1 MFFVFITSLSA
12 VLHLSTTTEASGG
25 FHCIT
30 NNVNNT
36 NNKISDTSCKCD
48 NHWKVDTLSD
58 LLNNSNTTVMFCDS
72 FFELEQSIE
81 VEGKVNISLRGLE
94 GGETIIECTQGIGL
108 SFTSLID
115 ITISDLT
122 FAGCGEIFDSTSLNF
137 TTNMSTVNFLVSIY
151 IYNCTNVIIERV
163 NVIDS
168 RGTGIAIFDTD
179 GLVNIQDSIFSNNG
193 GNDSIIPGGG
203 GVYMEFTFCPP
214 GIVDNNCTHYQ
225 KKNQNSLYSF
235 QNCTFINNNAT
246 TPDAE
251 RVSYYR
257 AKGVQFHGLGRG
269 GGLCI
274 VFKGNASQ
282 NNVTINDCWFVQN
295 GAIWGAGLW
304 VAFHDSPQSNI
315 LSVNNA
321 LFSKNNCYL
330 NGGGGVDIGLLF
342 YQEPLPKYNI
352 MTFSNC
358 LFRENSAKYG
368 GGIKFYSSQSQ
379 LMNLNN
385 NITFIDCAWEENKA
399 QYGSAVDIS
408 PHVYDTL
415 AGGYL
420 PTPEFRNCNFIM
432 NYALETQESQG
443 STIIYQSRA
452 KGAFLCTGLSVHFKG
467 STTFDRNNGTAMY
480 MSSSSVYF
488 KEYSTVQFI
497 NNIGFEGGA
506 VTLLGFSVLYVMN
519 NSTINFLHNSAESF
533 GGAIVYVSNN
543 KHDFSSSRSCFI
555 QYAGN
560 TASVEDRHINF
571 NFLDNTAGTEGVDT
585 GHGAS
590 IFTTTLRPCRRGC
603 CDNNRQMNMCD
614 TNDTEKDLGFSCI
627 GNFNFS
633 GNRNNE
639 ISTSGAKF
647 NWTNDSSTPLLVPP
661 GRDVHLPFKLLD
673 DLDQET
679 FGLYHVSVQRDDEI
693 KLDPANS
700 YISDETVRL
709 YGNPGSVATLQLA
722 TTGFREITL
731 SVKIKMQE
739 CPPGYI
745 MSDTDKGTDCVCSAN
760 MATKYFGIQRCD
772 KTIAFIGR
780 GYWARY
786 NDNSNESDS
795 TLESGNCPYTY
806 CHTDNKPLST
816 DYELPDQPSQEK
828 LDMLI
833 CGSTR
838 TGRVCGHCRDNYST
852 FFHSINYKCSP
863 NKLCNLGFL
872 LYVLSELL
880 PVTLLFLIIILFRI
894 QLTSGALNGF
904 ILFVQVIDVMLVDAN
919 GYILTKKQI
928 FGFMKA
934 YRFIYRMFNLEFFTL
949 DELSF
954 CIWQGATTMDVLA
967 VKYITI
973 VYALLLVV
981 ATIVVMKICTI
992 KCVKLSPKGSII
1004 HGLSA
1009 FFVICYAQCTKVT
1022 LVVLTPTTIY
1032 GKGFKKLGNA
1042 VYYQGNIP
1050 YMKGDHLRYAIPAL
1064 FFLITFVAVPPI
1076 LLLVYPLCYKIFAL
1090 LRIEETQFIRLTCRI
1105 IPLEKIKPLFDSF
1118 QSCFKDSYRFM
1129 AGVYFLY
1136 RLAVHVPFVL
1146 ADTFTKYYVILEIEL
1161 VLMLTIQATNYVYKK
1176 HWHNI
1181 LDILLFANLAAIN
1194 AMTLHNYKRAKETGK
1209 NPSYQIEIDV
1219 LSAIQTFLIYLP
1231 FIYVVCYIIT
1241 QTLLPKFGRNVEST
1255 EVKSKYDDVT
1265 DTLAMVDY
1273 REFSSSTE
1281 EDNHREDDHSED
1293 RLTNNTDQY

>member
-1 MFFVFITSLSA
+1 MLLVLFASLS
-12 VLHLSTTTEASGG
+12 VVIHLSTTTEASGG
-25 FHCIT
+25 TQCIGKDA
-30 NNVNNT
+30 N
-36 NNKISDTSCKCD
+36 SSSASCNCD
-48 NHWKVDTLSD
+48 NHWKLDALSG
-58 LLNNSNTTVMFCDS
+58 LLNNSNTTVMFCNN

-94 GGETIIECTQGIGL
+94 GGETTIECKEGIGF
-108 SFTSLID
+108 SFVNLTD
-115 ITISDLT
+115 ITVSDLT
-122 FAGCGEIFDSTSLNF
+122 FIGCGEFFDSTSLNF
-137 TTNMSTVNFLVSIY
+137 TSNTSTVQFLVSIY
-151 IYNCTNVIIERV
+151 IYNCTDVTIERV
-163 NVIDS
+163 NMTESI
-168 RGTGIAIFDTD
+168 GTGIAIFDTD
-179 GLVNIQDSIFSNNG
+179 GLVNIQDSTFSNNG
-193 GNDSIIPGGG
+193 RTDSIIPGGG
-203 GVYMEFTFCPP
+203 GVYMEFTFCSP
-214 GIVDNNCTHYQ
+214 GIVNESCTHYQ

-235 QNCTFINNNAT
+235 QNCTFKNNNAT
-246 TPDAE
+246 TLDAK
-251 RVSYYR
+251 RTSYYR
-257 AKGVQFHGLGRG
+257 AKGTRFHGLGRG
-269 GGLCI
+269 GGLCM
-274 VFKGNASQ
+274 VFKGSASH
-282 NNVTINDCWFVQN
+282 NNITINKCKFSQN
-295 GAIWGAGLW
+295 GAVWGAGLW
-304 VAFHDSPQSNI
+304 VAFQDSPQNNT
-315 LSVNNA
+315 LSVYNTS
-321 LFSKNNCYL
+321 FYKNNCYL

-342 YQEPLPKYNI
+342 YNEPLPTGNAMIFKNC
-352 MTFSNC
+352 TFK
-358 LFRENSAKYG
+358 ENMANYG
-368 GGIKFYSSQSQ
+368 GGIKIYSSQSQ
-379 LMNLNN
+379 LRNLVN
-385 NITFIDCAWEENKA
+385 NINFTDCIWEKNMA
-399 QYGSAVDIS
+399 HYGSAVDIS

-420 PTPEFRNCNFIM
+420 PEPTFTNCNFTM
-432 NYALETQESQG
+432 NYALQVQESHG
-443 STIIYQSRA
+443 LTVTYNNRA
-452 KGAFLCTGLSVHFKG
+452 KGAFLCTGLSVHFIG
-467 STTFDRNNGTAMY
+467 DTVFDSNNGTAMY

-488 KEYSTVQFI
+488 KENSFVQFKE
-497 NNIGFEGGA
+497 NKGFEGGA

-519 NSTINFLHNSAESF
+519 NSTVIFANNSAESF
-533 GGAIVYVSNN
+533 GGAIVYISNN

-560 TASVEDRHINF
+560 TASVEDRYINF
-571 NFLDNTAGTEGVDT
+571 MFLNNTAGKGVDT
-585 GHGAS
+585 AYGAS

-603 CDNNRQMNMCD
+603 CDINQQVNTCD
-614 TNDTEKDLGFSCI
+614 MNDTEKDFGFSCI
-627 GNFNFS
+627 GSFYFS
-633 GNRNNE
+633 SNRTNE
-639 ISTSGAKF
+639 VSTSGANF
-647 NWTNDSSTPLLVPP
+647 MWNNDSSNHLLVPP
-661 GRDVHLPFKLLD
+661 GRDVVLPFQLLD
-673 DLDQET
+673 DLGQET
-679 FGLYHVSVQRDDEI
+679 FGLYHVSVDCHNDLI

-700 YISDETVRL
+700 YISDNTVRL
-709 YGNPGSVATLQLA
+709 YGNPGSRATLQLA
-722 TTGFREITL
+722 TTGFREISL
-731 SVKIKMQE
+731 SVQIEMQQ

-745 MSDTDKGTDCVCSAN
+745 MKYTDKGIDCVCSAN
-760 MATKYFGIQRCD
+760 TATKYFGIQRCD
-772 KTIAFIGR
+772 TIKKIVFIGR

-786 NDNSNESDS
+786 NDDFNVSEN

-806 CHTDNKPLST
+806 CHTDNKSLST
-816 DYELPDQPSQEK
+816 DYELPNHPSRHE
-828 LDMLI
+828 LDRLI

-838 TGRVCGHCRDNYST
+838 TGKVCGHCRHNYST
-852 FFHSINYKCSP
+852 FFHSISYNCSP
-863 NKLCNLGFL
+863 NEHCNLGFL

-880 PVTLLFLIIILFRI
+880 PVTLLFLIIVLFRI

-919 GYILTKKQI
+919 GYIQTKKGI

-981 ATIVVMKICTI
+981 VTIVVMKICTI
-992 KCVKLSPKGSII
+992 KCFKLSPKGSII

-1022 LVVLTPTTIY
+1022 LVVLTPTPVY
-1032 GKGFKKLGNA
+1032 GLGFKRLEYA
-1042 VYYQGNIP
+1042 VYYQGDIP

-1064 FFLITFVAVPPI
+1064 FFLVTFVAVPPI

-1090 LRIEETQFIRLTCRI
+1090 LRIEETRFIHLTCRI

-1118 QSCFKDSYRFM
+1118 QSCFKDNYRFM

-1176 HWHNI
+1176 YWHNI

-1209 NPSYQIEIDV
+1209 DRSYQTEIDI

-1231 FIYVVCYIIT
+1231 LIYVVCYVII
-1241 QTLLPKFGRNVEST
+1241 QMLLHKFGRNVEST

-1273 REFSSSTE
+1273 RELSSTTE
-1281 EDNHREDDHSED
+1281 EDDQRED
-1293 RLTNNTDQY
+1293 RQTNNTLY

>member
-1 MFFVFITSLSA
+1 MFTVFIASLSI
-12 VLHLSTTTEASGG
+12 VVHLLSTTTEASGG
-25 FHCIT
+25 IQCIT
-30 NNVNNT
+30 NNVNSSN
-36 NNKISDTSCKCD
+36 TSCNCD
-48 NHWKVDTLSD
+48 NHWKLDALSD

-81 VEGKVNISLRGLE
+81 VDGKVKISLRGLE
-94 GGETIIECTQGIGL
+94 GGGTTIECEEGIGL
-108 SFTSLID
+108 SFTSLTD
-115 ITISDLT
+115 ITISNLT
-122 FAGCGEIFDSTSLNF
+122 FTGCGEVFDSTSLDF
-137 TTNMSTVNFLVSIY
+137 TTNKSTVNFLVSIY
-151 IYNCTNVIIERV
+151 IYNCTNVTIERV
-163 NVIDS
+163 NVVDS

-179 GLVNIQDSIFSNNG
+179 GLVNVQDSTFNNNG
-193 GNDSIIPGGG
+193 RNDSIISGGG
-203 GVYMEFTFCPP
+203 GVYVEFTFCPP
-214 GIVDNNCTHYQ
+214 GIIDDSCTHYQ

-235 QNCTFINNNAT
+235 QNCTFTNNNAT
-246 TPDAE
+246 TLEAE
-251 RVSYYR
+251 RTSYYR

-269 GGLCI
+269 GGLCV
-274 VFKGNASQ
+274 VFKGNASR
-282 NNVTINDCWFVQN
+282 NNVTIKECWFVQN

-304 VAFHDSPQSNI
+304 AAFFDSPQNNI
-315 LSVNNA
+315 LSVKNT
-321 LFSKNNCYL
+321 LFSQNNCYL

-342 YQEPLPKYNI
+342 YHKPLPANNTMI
-352 MTFSNC
+352 FNNC
-358 LFRENSAKYG
+358 AFKENRASYG

-379 LMNLNN
+379 LMNLGN
-385 NITFIDCAWEENKA
+385 NISFIDCIWEENRA
-399 QYGSAVDIS
+399 QYGAAVDMS

-420 PTPEFRNCNFIM
+420 PEPTFTNCKFTL
-432 NYALETQESQG
+432 NYALQRQENQG
-443 STIIYQSRA
+443 STITYESRA
-452 KGAFLCTGLSVHFKG
+452 KGAFLSTGLSVHFIG
-467 STTFDRNNGTAMY
+467 NTTFDTNNGTAMY

-488 KEYSTVQFI
+488 KENSFIQFK
-497 NNIGFEGGA
+497 NNTGFEGGA

-519 NSTINFLHNSAESF
+519 NSTMNFLNNSADSF
-533 GGAIVYVSNN
+533 GGAIVYISNN

-571 NFLDNTAGTEGVDT
+571 TFVGNTAGKGVDIVY
-585 GHGAS
+585 GAS
-590 IFTTTLRPCRRGC
+590 IFTTTLHPCRRGC
-603 CDNNRQMNMCD
+603 CDNNQLENTCG
-614 TNDTEKDLGFSCI
+614 TNDTEKDFGFSCI

-633 GNRNNE
+633 GNRSNE
-639 ISTSGAKF
+639 VSTSGAKF
-647 NWTNDSSTPLLVPP
+647 NWTDDSSDPLLVPP
-661 GRDVHLPFKLLD
+661 GQDVLLPFKLLD

-679 FGLYHVSVQRDDEI
+679 FGLYHVSVQRNDD
-693 KLDPANS
+693 KVNLDPANS
-700 YISDETVRL
+700 YIADKTVRL

-722 TTGFREITL
+722 TTGFREISL
-731 SVKIKMQE
+731 SVQIQMQE

-745 MSDTDKGTDCVCSAN
+745 VSNTTKGTDCVCSAN
-760 MATKYFGIQRCD
+760 TATKYFGIQRCD
-772 KTIAFIGR
+772 TTKKIALIGR

-786 NDNSNESDS
+786 SDNFNASET

-806 CHTDNKPLST
+806 CHTDNKFLST
-816 DYELPDQPSQEK
+816 DYELPNRSSRQD

-833 CGSTR
+833 CGSSR
-838 TGRVCGHCRDNYST
+838 TGRVCGRCRNNYST
-852 FFHSINYKCSP
+852 FFHSINYKCSS

-880 PVTLLFLIIILFRI
+880 PVTLLFLIIVLFRI

-919 GYILTKKQI
+919 GYIQTKKQI
-928 FGFMKA
+928 FAFMKA

-981 ATIVVMKICTI
+981 VTIVVMKICTI
-992 KCVKLSPKGSII
+992 KCFKWSPKGSII

-1022 LVVLTPTTIY
+1022 LVVLTPIIVY
-1032 GKGFKKLGNA
+1032 GKGYKKLEYA

-1050 YMKGDHLRYAIPAL
+1050 YMKGDHLRSAIPAL
-1064 FFLITFVAVPPI
+1064 FFLVTFVAVPPI

-1090 LRIEETQFIRLTCRI
+1090 LRIEETRFIRLTCRV

-1118 QSCFKDSYRFM
+1118 QSCFKDNYRFM

-1161 VLMLTIQATNYVYKK
+1161 VLILTIQAINYVYKK

-1209 NPSYQIEIDV
+1209 NHSYQIEIDI

-1231 FIYVVCYIIT
+1231 LIYVVCYVIMQI
-1241 QTLLPKFGRNVEST
+1241 LLSKFGRNIEST

-1273 REFSSSTE
+1273 RELSSSVE
-1281 EDNHREDDHSED
+1281 EDDQREDT
-1293 RLTNNTDQY
+1293 LTNNTFQ